1 MKGKDILLSLQGL
14 DEFGDVKTY
23 CSISLCN
30 VKNED
35 EVEDTV
41 LTGEAEIQFGL
52 WDAFFVI
59 DIKFGNPYVYDYLQM
74 VELCRKCDELNRT
87 TDKEEKGGYFLLM
100 SMAPKGE
107 YDCSMYGAPGIWS
120 ILPDESGIQCSG
132 IRMIFERDKVGLLL
146 LQEDGLCDLIN
157 EVIEELSK

>member
-1 MKGKDILLSLQGL
+1 MDILLRLQGL
-14 DEFGDVKTY
+14 DEFGDGKTY

-30 VKNED
+30 AKNED

-52 WDAFFVI
+52 WDSFFVV
-59 DIKFGNPYVYDYLQM
+59 DIMFGNPYVYDYLQM

-87 TDKEEKGGYFLLM
+87 TDKVDKGEYFLLM

-107 YDCSMYGAPGIWS
+107 YDCSVYGAPGIWS
-120 ILPDESGIQCSG
+120 VLPDESGIQCSG
-132 IRMIFERDKVGLLL
+132 IRMIFSRDNIGLVTLD
-146 LQEDGLCDLIN
+146 ENGVNDLIT
-157 EVIEELSK
+157 ELIDTV